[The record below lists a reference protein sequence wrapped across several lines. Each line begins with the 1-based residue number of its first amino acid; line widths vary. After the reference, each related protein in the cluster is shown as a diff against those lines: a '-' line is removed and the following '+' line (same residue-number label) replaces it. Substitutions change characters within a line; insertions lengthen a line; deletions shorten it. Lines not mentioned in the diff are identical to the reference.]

1 MDEPSESDALRTVR
15 ARRRRPRHT
24 LRRVVLWITGVLL
37 LLVLLSAGAGV
48 ATVALFL
55 KDPSRFVGCDLDSER
70 PRARGEKSFMY
81 ARDTTP
87 LGAIPSPWNREP
99 IRLSRMGKWLP
110 KATVAIEDRRFW
122 ERDRAVDYEAIA
134 RAAVANVR
142 ARRTVQGGST
152 IQQQLVRDRYLR
164 NPRLDLARK
173 LTEACLAI
181 ELGREMSKRE
191 ILQTYLNGAFYGS
204 NAYGVQAAA
213 RTYFS
218 RPARRLALVQA
229 AMVAGLPQ
237 APSRFDPARHPAAA
251 KRRRNQVL
259 AALRD
264 AGEITPR
271 RYAVARRHPL
281 RLTRTRR
288 YRSIRYPAF
297 FEAARRELVDRYGL
311 RRARRGG
318 LRVKTTVD
326 PRLQRQAESALRYWL
341 RLPTDPAG
349 AVVAIDP
356 ATGAVR
362 AMAVHAPGSRRLHF
376 NLATQSRRQSGSTFK
391 VFTLAAAMEAGI
403 SLGSVWRGPG
413 TRRITDRRCRTGNEP
428 WVVGNYADQAQGTM
442 TLLQATAF
450 SVNTIYAQVA
460 LRVGLSRVVSVA
472 HRMGIESPLLPVC
485 SLTLGPE
492 GVSPLEMTNAFAT
505 LAARGIRHRAELLQ
519 RVTGPDGK
527 VVHRIRH
534 RGRRALRR
542 SVSDRVTYALSGVV
556 RGGTGTAA
564 YFGRPAAGK
573 TGTAELFKDA
583 WFCGFVPQLA
593 ACAWIGHARA
603 EIPMA
608 WVAGFADVVG
618 GSVPARIW
626 RTFMEPAV
634 APLRARPLPT
644 PNQSQLVVRRPKRR
658 SVR

>member
-1 MDEPSESDALRTVR
+1 MDEPSQPDALRSVR

-24 LRRVVLWITGVLL
+24 LRRVVLWITGILL
-37 LLVLLSAGAGV
+37 LLVLLTAGAGV

-55 KDPSRFVGCDLDSER
+55 KDPSKFVGCDLDSER
-70 PRARGEKSFMY
+70 PRARGEKSFVY
-81 ARDTTP
+81 ARDASR

-142 ARRTVQGGST
+142 ARRAVQGGST

-164 NPRLDLARK
+164 NPQLDIARK

-204 NAYGVQAAA
+204 NAYGVEAAA
-213 RTYFS
+213 QTYFS
-218 RPARRLALVQA
+218 RPARRLALIQA
-229 AMVAGLPQ
+229 AMIAGLPQ

-259 AALRD
+259 AAMRD
-264 AGEITPR
+264 AGEITQR
-271 RYAVARRHPL
+271 RYLVARRHPL
-281 RLTRTRR
+281 RLTPTRR
-288 YRSIRYPAF
+288 YRSIRYPGF

-326 PRLQRQAESALRYWL
+326 PRLQRQAESRPAL
-341 RLPTDPAG
+341 
-349 AVVAIDP
+349 
-356 ATGAVR
+356 
-362 AMAVHAPGSRRLHF
+362 
-376 NLATQSRRQSGSTFK
+376 
-391 VFTLAAAMEAGI
+391 LAATAHRPRGCARRDRPGDRRGPRDGGARARQPPPA
-403 SLGSVWRGPG
+403 LQPRDAVAPPVGQHVQGLHPGGGDGGRHLARSVWRGPG
-413 TRRITDRRCRTGNEP
+413 TRRITDPRCRTGNEP
-428 WVVGNYADQAQGTM
+428 WVVGNYADQTQGTM

-460 LRVGLSRVVSVA
+460 LRVGLSRVVDVA

-505 LAARGIRHRAELLQ
+505 LAARGIRHRAEVLQ
-519 RVTGPDGK
+519 RVTAPDGK
-527 VVHRIRH
+527 VVHRIR
-534 RGRRALRR
+534 RKGRRALRR
-542 SVSDRVTYALSGVV
+542 GVSDRVTYALSGVV

-608 WVAGFADVVG
+608 WVAGFAEVVG

-634 APLRARPLPT
+634 APLSARPLPT